1 MTSQTQRQRRSTSRA
16 QAALQIVAGLVLG
29 LITAW
34 GLWQALPI
42 HSGIALCAACAAITL
57 VAASVVGVCFR
68 AARPGAYSFAVSAT
82 LLNALVA
89 VVVAL

>member
-1 MTSQTQRQRRSTSRA
+1 MTSQKQRRSTSRA
-16 QAALQIVAGLVLG
+16 QTALQILAGLPLG

-34 GLWQALPI
+34 GLLQALPLR
-42 HSGIALCAACAAITL
+42 SGVAVCIVSATITLAAAC
-57 VAASVVGVCFR
+57 VVGARFR

-82 LLNALVA
+82 VLNALVA